1 MRSFITRPALSS
13 LYQKGQVSKRITVKW
28 CILYIVTLRNLLTGR
43 GTSPPL
49 SVHVRESLDSGFH
62 PGDSGFPVLDTGSMS
77 MELGL
82 RIPDF

>member
-1 MRSFITRPALSS
+1 MRSFIIRPALSS

-28 CILYIVTLRNLLTGR
+28 CILYIVTLRSFLAGS

-49 SVHVRESLDSGFH
+49 SVHVRESLTSRFH
-62 PGDSGFPVLDTGSMS
+62 AGDSGFQVLDTGFLS
-77 MELGL
+77 MELEL

>member
-62 PGDSGFPVLDTGSMS
+62 PRDSRFPVLDTGSLS